1 MKFNKWVKSVTA
13 AVVLSLALSVTAF
26 GAETDADELTMV
38 TSEQTERGNGW
49 GRSACID
56 LSGSDD
62 V

>member
-38 TSEQTERGNGW
+38 TSEQTEMKEGMVGA
-49 GRSACID
+49 GAHA
-56 LSGSDD
+56 
-62 V
+62 

>member
-13 AVVLSLALSVTAF
+13 AVVLSLALSVTTF
-26 GAETDADELTMV
+26 GAETDADALTME
-38 TSEQTERGNGW
+38 TSDERGNGW